1 MGAVCAVREGTPI
14 VARGASPVVTNAPP
28 KTRSSLFVSPLGRAD
43 AWLIVIAIT
52 IAGVVLSKDI
62 TVGGLR
68 YGDTAVHAM
77 DGVLIHDWIAAGPRA
92 WMSPMNFAE
101 TQYGHYPCL
110 GIGRHYPPAFAVVEA
125 FFFAVFGIS
134 PVTAR
139 MAVVFFGLLACVGA
153 FLFLRTLADR
163 PTSFLGCVMLM
174 SLPAVTQW
182 GRQVMLE
189 VPTLAALAWGAFT
202 FSWYLSRPSGKRL
215 FVLIIVAL
223 STLAFRQTAVFLPS
237 AVAIALSFAAWR
249 RRVPW
254 RHAGICTVLALL
266 TIVGVLYSFEGA
278 GERMFRGRASYDS
291 LWGLGALTYYLRQL
305 PGEVGWPILLA
316 SLVGVVTVRRARL
329 EHGVFLAAWL
339 FVCYVML
346 CAAELKYARFFFV
359 GLFPFAVWAALAVGR
374 VLAWQRIRPA
384 RTVLVAMACAVLT
397 VSAFRQRVEY
407 HPDYGAI
414 VSAHRHKIVNQPVL
428 FGGVRDN
435 HFVFAVRQHLPW
447 RKVVAVRSSKLLY
460 TCNTYPTVDF
470 ESRVESPSEL
480 RDTMNKY
487 AFPLVI
493 TERGNRLGIP
503 QEAALQAYLK
513 DGGDYRLLATHD
525 MRVDE
530 TRSHRNTT
538 VDVYELTKPLH
549 RVVKHLDIPIP
560 RSNRN
565 IRVSLADD
573 S

>member
-1 MGAVCAVREGTPI
+1 VVVVCAAREITPI
-14 VARGASPVVTNAPP
+14 VASGALRVVTNAPP
-28 KTRSSLFVSPLGRAD
+28 KTRSSLFSSPLGRAD

-77 DGVLIHDWIAAGPRA
+77 DGVLIHDWIAAGPRE
-92 WMSPMNFAE
+92 WLSPMRFAE

-139 MAVVFFGLLACVGA
+139 MAVVFFGMLACIGA
-153 FLFLRTLADR
+153 YLFLRTLADR
-163 PTSFLGCVMLM
+163 PTSLLGCVVLM

-202 FSWYLSRPSGKRL
+202 FSWYLARPGGRRL
-215 FVLIIVAL
+215 FVLIIVVL
-223 STLAFRQTAVFLPS
+223 STIAFRQTAVFLPS
-237 AVAIALSFAAWR
+237 AVAIALLFAAWR
-249 RRVPW
+249 QRVPW

-266 TIVGVLYSFEGA
+266 AVVGVLYSFDGA
-278 GERMFRGRASYDS
+278 GERMFRGRASYGS
-291 LWGLGALTYYLRQL
+291 LWSLAALTYYLRQL
-305 PGEVGWPILLA
+305 PSEVSWPVLIA
-316 SLVGVVTVRRARL
+316 SMVGVFTIRRARSA
-329 EHGVFLAAWL
+329 HGVFLAAWL

-374 VLAWQRIRPA
+374 ALAWQRMQPA
-384 RTVLVAMACAVLT
+384 RNVLLAMACLVVT

-407 HPDYGAI
+407 HPDYGVI
-414 VSAHRHKIVNQPVL
+414 ILAHREKVANQPVL

-460 TCNTYPTVDF
+460 TCNTYPTIDF
-470 ESRVESPSEL
+470 ESRVESTAEL

-503 QEAALQAYLK
+503 QEAALQAYLR
-513 DGGDYRLLATHD
+513 DSGDYRLLATYD

-530 TRSHRNTT
+530 TKSHRNTT
-538 VDVYELTKPLH
+538 VDVYERISPLR
-549 RVVKHLDIPIP
+549 RVAKHLDIPIP
-560 RSNRN
+560 RSNRTV
-565 IRVSLADD
+565 RVSLAND